1 METRNLNTSNHSPFA
16 RLVGAFL
23 VATLLFLSACASGP
37 RLVNHQFTFDGRND
51 GWITKVDLLEYSYGD
66 KYREVRDS
74 LEHRDDSL
82 YKGRNSLPPLTG
94 VRGPMPIGEFMY
106 VKWRIKATGEVLEDR
121 VDLRARLPHD
131 MRDHSLTMVIDDRQ
145 LYLYVVTTQAKKTKE
160 ETPVLKTWLSN
171 YYLTYQI
178 YPSLTKR

>member
-1 METRNLNTSNHSPFA
+1 
-16 RLVGAFL
+16 
-23 VATLLFLSACASGP
+23 
-37 RLVNHQFTFDGRND
+37 
-51 GWITKVDLLEYSYGD
+51 
-66 KYREVRDS
+66 
-74 LEHRDDSL
+74 
-82 YKGRNSLPPLTG
+82 
-94 VRGPMPIGEFMY
+94 MPIGEFMY